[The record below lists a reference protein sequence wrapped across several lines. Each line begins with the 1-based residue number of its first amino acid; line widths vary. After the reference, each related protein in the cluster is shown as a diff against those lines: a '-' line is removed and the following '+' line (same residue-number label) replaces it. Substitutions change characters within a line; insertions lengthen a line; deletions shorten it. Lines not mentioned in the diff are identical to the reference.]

1 MWAAPLGPK
10 KGLRTS
16 HAAVKHVFFSAGWAE
31 ELSMELIADRRAPH
45 RGDAFFHASHFVSF
59 FIEET
64 ESQCLQH
71 SQTGIV
77 RGAPS
82 KSDDETEA
90 SPFQG
95 IAYQFTRSE
104 GGGFHR
110 IPFVGRNQWQSA
122 DGSHFYE
129 CGIAVSGDAVTGI
142 ARLHQ
147 RVVGTDG
154 DTFSVTGCKQDVEHA
169 FSTVGH
175 GEHDGPAFGTCGMYP
190 LGGSFSGF
198 CRGETSF
205 KGIKGNHY
213 LFHKCGLL

>member
-1 MWAAPLGPK
+1 M
-10 KGLRTS
+10 
-16 HAAVKHVFFSAGWAE
+16 
-31 ELSMELIADRRAPH
+31 
-45 RGDAFFHASHFVSF
+45 SF

-95 IAYQFTRSE
+95 IAYQFARSE

>member
-1 MWAAPLGPK
+1 M
-10 KGLRTS
+10 
-16 HAAVKHVFFSAGWAE
+16 
-31 ELSMELIADRRAPH
+31 
-45 RGDAFFHASHFVSF
+45 
-59 FIEET
+59 
-64 ESQCLQH
+64 QH

-90 SPFQG
+90 SPFKASR
-95 IAYQFTRSE
+95 ISSPFE
-104 GGGFHR
+104 GVVSLDS
-110 IPFVGRNQWQSA
+110 FVGRNQWQAA

-175 GEHDGPAFGTCGMYP
+175 GEHDGPAFGTCGTYP

-198 CRGETSF
+198 CRGEAAF
-205 KGIKGNHY
+205 KGIKGNYY
-213 LFHKCGLL
+213 LFINTFL

>member
-1 MWAAPLGPK
+1 M
-10 KGLRTS
+10 
-16 HAAVKHVFFSAGWAE
+16 
-31 ELSMELIADRRAPH
+31 
-45 RGDAFFHASHFVSF
+45 
-59 FIEET
+59 
-64 ESQCLQH
+64 QH

-95 IAYQFTRSE
+95 IAYQFARSE

-122 DGSHFYE
+122 DGGHLYE

-175 GEHDGPAFGTCGMYP
+175 GEHDGPAFGTCGTYP

-198 CRGETSF
+198 CRGEAAF
-205 KGIKGNHY
+205 KGIKGNYY
-213 LFHKCGLL
+213 LFHKYVFYSFVMLRMTSCTIAKVYTKFHFFFMQA

>member
-1 MWAAPLGPK
+1 M
-10 KGLRTS
+10 
-16 HAAVKHVFFSAGWAE
+16 
-31 ELSMELIADRRAPH
+31 
-45 RGDAFFHASHFVSF
+45 SF

-95 IAYQFTRSE
+95 IAYQFARSE
-104 GGGFHR
+104 GGSFHR
-110 IPFVGRNQWQSA
+110 IPFVGRNQRQSA
-122 DGSHFYE
+122 DGGHLYE

-175 GEHDGPAFGTCGMYP
+175 GEHDGPAFGTCGTYP
-190 LGGSFSGF
+190 LGGSFSGSAEVRQPLKESRAITIF
-198 CRGETSF
+198 FINTFFIVSSCFG
-205 KGIKGNHY
+205 
-213 LFHKCGLL
+213 